1 MILSVILIMG
11 KTVISGKER
20 NTTGKRMN
28 QIRLKIYNKMMYE
41 LKRNTLSKKYVDDD
55 ARIDNIR
62 DAIAYKVD
70 KSFDYKESVEDI

>member
-1 MILSVILIMG
+1 
-11 KTVISGKER
+11 
-20 NTTGKRMN
+20 MN

>member
-1 MILSVILIMG
+1 
-11 KTVISGKER
+11 
-20 NTTGKRMN
+20 MN

-62 DAIAYKVD
+62 DAIVFKVY
-70 KSFDYKESVEDI
+70 KSFDYKESVEDIWI